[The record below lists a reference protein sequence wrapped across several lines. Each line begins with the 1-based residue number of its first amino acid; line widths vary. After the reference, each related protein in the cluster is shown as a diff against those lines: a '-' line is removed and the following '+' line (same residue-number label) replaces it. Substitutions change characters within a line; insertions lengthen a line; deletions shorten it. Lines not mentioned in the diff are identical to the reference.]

1 MSSQQR
7 QKPLPPSVR
16 LAIANAVRL
25 SSIRAKSDMTM
36 TSRTTLVEKILWKTV
51 WWLALIATDLRQQ
64 RILRELQKLSEI
76 SDRHTA
82 LRKKGLLPDGVTLE
96 TK

>member
-1 MSSQQR
+1 VQK

-16 LAIANAVRL
+16 LAVANAARL

-82 LRKKGLLPDGVTLE
+82 LRSKGLLPDGVSLTE
-96 TK
+96 QS